1 MKHRANLLNIVLIL
15 LFILTACDLTRNVPK
30 GKYLLRSNTIDVMDN
45 STIDKYELGLIVRQ
59 QPNQRNFYINFKLR
73 IFNLI
78 DSAKVANKRELKYQA
93 FERKQLKKKNK
104 VAAINAKRNEKAF
117 ERGEATFRV
126 KEYREVSFTKV
137 LWKEKVKYKF
147 GQKPIVFDTLLF
159 DKSIEQL
166 GFYLRKKGYY
176 YGSVKG
182 ELTYNQK
189 KRFAYP
195 RYVIQTGPQYII
207 DSVQYKGAKMLRD
220 KHAAYVKKTM
230 EQTGQHPLINKPFDT
245 DYLNDYREKVAKY
258 LRDDQVYKF
267 SSSSI
272 SYSADTNKQTMRVRL
287 IIQFDDRYIPS
298 EAKKDSL
305 IKVPYTEMTIANVY
319 FHLSDTLNSDSSFA
333 LQMKDQQLSL
343 YDPIAPQFL
352 RTTKFLTY
360 DQVLYTKKQ
369 LAEKK
374 APVGTTNPFRKIIVT
389 YNGNEPWIK
398 PSILELQNYLEHD
411 NKYKEYYLD
420 RSYRSIVQLGVF
432 SSVKPIIIEKPGNK
446 LEVHYFLEPAKKQTY
461 GFDPK
466 FTSSAGL
473 LGANASFNYTNKNI
487 NRGAGKMVFSFGGGF
502 ESQPLVFQ
510 DQSGQAVGAGK
521 GRTFNT
527 FEFGPS
533 LKFDLPG
540 LFPTPVTMLGKRQK
554 PRTVLTTAYNIE
566 KRSIFDRSVFQ
577 LNYMWKFLV
586 GKTQVFQMGLPGAS
600 VIKYVSIKKSAAFQD
615 QLNQIN
621 DVFLNS
627 TYNNQFIWQDF
638 KFSYEY
644 NNKEKDLKE
653 GKERRNA
660 SNTSV
665 YFNSTFDAA
674 GNVLYQFRARQDTL
688 NGQYLLRNQPYSQFV
703 RLDNQFIMS
712 KRVLTGS
719 SLHLKMSAG
728 AGLPYKNSKTS
739 MPYDYSFF
747 GGGSNDNRGWR
758 ARALGPGAYK
768 YHLDTN
774 RLATQIADIRFAGS
788 FEYRFSL
795 GSTFKGALFTDFGN
809 VWTYREDL
817 SRMGSQFHWNTF
829 IPQIAISSGL
839 GLRMDL
845 DYFIIRLDVGF
856 PIYNPAFAKGAKW
869 VFQDM
874 GTRETYYQ
882 EGMNY
887 FNMSL
892 DQVKKIMPRPFLPN
906 YLNFGIGYPF

>member
-1 MKHRANLLNIVLIL
+1 MKHRANLLNIAIIL
-15 LFILTACDLTRNVPK
+15 LFVLTACDLTRNVPA
-30 GKYLLRSNTIDVMDN
+30 GRYLLRSNAIEVKDN
-45 STIDKYELGLIVRQ
+45 ANIDKYELGLIVRQ
-59 QPNQRNFYINFKLR
+59 QPNQRNFYVNFKLR
-73 IFNLI
+73 IYNSI
-78 DSAKVANKRELKYQA
+78 DSARVAHKRELKYQA
-93 FERKQLKKKNK
+93 FDRKQNRKKDK
-104 VAAINAKRNEKAF
+104 VAKVNAKRNAKAF
-117 ERGEATFRV
+117 ERGDSTFIL
-126 KEYREVSFTKV
+126 KEFHESSFTKV

-147 GQKPIVFDTLLF
+147 GQKPIVFDTILYQ
-159 DKSIEQL
+159 KSIEQL

-176 YGSVKG
+176 YGQVNG
-182 ELTYNQK
+182 ILRLNEK
-189 KRFAYP
+189 KRYAYP
-195 RYVIQTGPQYII
+195 SYILETGPQYLI
-207 DSVQYKGAKMLRD
+207 DSVQYLGSKLLRD
-220 KHAAYVKKTM
+220 KHSAYVKKHID
-230 EQTGQHPLINKPFDT
+230 QTGKHPLQGEPFDT
-245 DYLNDYREKVAKY
+245 DYLNDYRDLVAKY
-258 LRDDQVYKF
+258 FRDDQVYKF
-267 SSSSI
+267 SANSI
-272 SYSADTNKQTMRVRL
+272 SFSADTNRQTMRVRL
-287 IIQFDDRYIPS
+287 LVKFDDRYIPS
-298 EAKKDSL
+298 EVKKDSL
-305 IKVPYTEMTIANVY
+305 IRIPYAEMSISSVY
-319 FHLSDTLNSDSSFA
+319 FHLSDTIGMENSFTQ
-333 LQMKDQQLSL
+333 LVKEQQISL

-352 RTTKFLTY
+352 RTTNSYTY
-360 DQVLYTKKQ
+360 DEIQYSKKQ
-369 LAEKK
+369 LKEKRVP
-374 APVGTTNPFRKIIVT
+374 AGTTNPFRKVTVT
-389 YNGNEPWIK
+389 YNGEEPWVK
-398 PSILELQNYLEHD
+398 PSILELQNYLEND

-420 RSYRSIVQLGVF
+420 RSYRSIVQLGIF
-432 SSVKPIIIEKPGNK
+432 SSVKPILIEQPGNK
-446 LEVHYFLEPAKKQTY
+446 LAVHYFLEPAKKQTY

-466 FTSSAGL
+466 FTSSTGL

-487 NRGAGKMVFSFGGGF
+487 RKGAGKMTFSFGGGF

-510 DQSGQAVGAGK
+510 DELGQTVGTGK

-600 VIKYVSIKKSAAFQD
+600 VIKYVSIKKSDAFQA

-621 DVFLNS
+621 DVFLNA

-638 KFSYEY
+638 KLSYEY

-653 GKERRNA
+653 GKERR
-660 SNTSV
+660 SLQNTSV

-674 GNVLYQFRARQDTL
+674 GNLLYQFRARQDTL

-703 RLDNQFIMS
+703 RLDNQLIMS
-712 KRVLTGS
+712 KRVLSGS
-719 SLHLKMSAG
+719 SVHLKLSAG
-728 AGLPYKNSKTS
+728 AGLPYKNSKTA

-788 FEYRFSL
+788 LEYRFSL
-795 GSTFKGALFTDFGN
+795 GSTFKGAIFTDFGN
-809 VWTYREDL
+809 VWTFREDL

-829 IPQIAISSGL
+829 VPQIAISSGL

-845 DYFIIRLDVGF
+845 TYFIIRLDVGF
-856 PIYNPAFAKGAKW
+856 PIYNPAFSNGAKW
-869 VFQDM
+869 VFQEI
-874 GTRETYYQ
+874 GTRQTYYQ
-882 EGMNY
+882 EGMDH

-892 DQVKKIMPRPFLPN
+892 DQVKKIMPKPFLPN

>member
-1 MKHRANLLNIVLIL
+1 MKHRANLLNIAIIL
-15 LFILTACDLTRNVPK
+15 LFVLTACDLTRNVPT
-30 GKYLLRSNTIDVMDN
+30 GRYLLRSNSIEVKDN
-45 STIDKYELGLIVRQ
+45 ASIDKYELGLIVRQ

-73 IFNLI
+73 IYNSI
-78 DSAKVANKRELKYQA
+78 DSARVAHKRELKYQA
-93 FERKQLKKKNK
+93 FERKQDRKKDK
-104 VAAINAKRNEKAF
+104 VAEENAKRNAKAF
-117 ERGEATFRV
+117 ERGDSTFIL
-126 KEYREVSFTKV
+126 KEFHELDFSKV

-147 GQKPIVFDTLLF
+147 GQKPIVFDTILYQ
-159 DKSIEQL
+159 KSIEQL

-176 YGSVKG
+176 YGQVKG
-182 ELTYNQK
+182 GLRLNEK

-195 RYVIQTGPQYII
+195 SYLINPGPQYLI
-207 DSVQYKGAKMLRD
+207 DSVQYLGAKLLRD
-220 KHAAYVKKTM
+220 KHSAYVKKHID
-230 EQTGQHPLINKPFDT
+230 QTGKHPLLGQPFDT
-245 DYLNDYREKVAKY
+245 DYLNDYRDQVAKY

-267 SSSSI
+267 TSSSI
-272 SYSADTNKQTMRVRL
+272 SFSADTNRQTMRVRL
-287 IIQFDDRYIPS
+287 LVQFDDRFISS
-298 EAKKDSL
+298 EVKKDSL
-305 IKVPYTEMTIANVY
+305 IRVPYVEMSISSVY
-319 FHLSDTLNSDSSFA
+319 FHLSDSISMENSFTQ
-333 LQMKDQQLSL
+333 LMKEQQLSL

-352 RTTKFLTY
+352 RTTKSFTY
-360 DQVLYTKKQ
+360 DEIQYSKKQ
-369 LAEKK
+369 LKEKRFL
-374 APVGTTNPFRKIIVT
+374 AGTTNPFRKVTVT
-389 YNGNEPWIK
+389 YNGEEPWVK
-398 PSILELQNYLEHD
+398 PSILELQNYLEND

-420 RSYRSIVQLGVF
+420 RSYRSIIQLGVF
-432 SSVKPIIIEKPGNK
+432 SSVKPILIEQPGNK
-446 LEVHYFLEPAKKQTY
+446 LAVHYFLEPAKKQTY

-466 FTSSAGL
+466 FTSSTGL

-487 NRGAGKMVFSFGGGF
+487 NKGAGKMTFSFGGGF

-510 DQSGQAVGAGK
+510 DQSGQTVGAGK

-600 VIKYVSIKKSAAFQD
+600 VIKYVSIKKSDAFQA

-621 DVFLNS
+621 DVFLNA

-653 GKERRNA
+653 GKERR
-660 SNTSV
+660 SIQNTSV

-674 GNVLYQFRARQDTL
+674 GNLLYQFRARQDTL

-712 KRVLTGS
+712 KRVLSGS
-719 SLHLKMSAG
+719 SVHLKLSAG
-728 AGLPYKNSKTS
+728 AGLPYKNSKTA

-788 FEYRFSL
+788 LEYRFSL
-795 GSTFKGALFTDFGN
+795 GSTFKGAIFTDFGN
-809 VWTYREDL
+809 IWTFREDL
-817 SRMGSQFHWNTF
+817 SRMSSQFHWNTF
-829 IPQIAISSGL
+829 VPQIAISSGL

-856 PIYNPAFAKGAKW
+856 PIYNPAFSNGAKW
-869 VFQDM
+869 VFQEM
-874 GTRETYYQ
+874 GTRQTYYQ
-882 EGMNY
+882 EGMDH

-892 DQVKKIMPRPFLPN
+892 DQVKKIMPKPFLPN